1 LKTKIDCKSI
11 WTIAY
16 PIILGSVA
24 QNIISVT
31 DTAFLGHLSETA
43 LGAAAIATIFY
54 FAIVMFVW
62 GFGLGTQI
70 VIARRVGEQNFKM
83 VGITFIHSFY
93 FLMFMGTLLFGFMVI
108 QSPSLL
114 KWMVSSDGIYEA
126 SNDYISVRA
135 WGILFACVNLLFRAF
150 YIGIAKTKVISWSTA
165 FMAVVNVFFDYAL
178 IFGKFGLPD
187 MGIKGAALASVI
199 AEFTAMI
206 FFIIYTLKKV
216 PLAHYDLFKFCK
228 IDWPL
233 FKRLINVSFPIMIQN
248 FLALSCWFV
257 FFIMVE
263 RMGEHELAI
272 SNIIRSI
279 YVLLMVPVWAFGSA
293 VNTLVS
299 QVIGEGFPEKV
310 MLIIWR
316 TTQLS
321 FLSVLAL
328 VGISIFIPD
337 LIISIYT
344 DNALLIEHTRPVVYV
359 VFGSSLLF
367 PIAITLFHGISGT
380 GRTLHAMLLE
390 IVVLSFYLGSV
401 FLLTQVFK
409 VSIAQ
414 VWTSEYFY
422 ALFLGT
428 ASFLYLK
435 YGKWRGGIV

>member
-1 LKTKIDCKSI
+1 MDH
-11 WTIAY
+11 
-16 PIILGSVA
+16 
-24 QNIISVT
+24 NHE
-31 DTAFLGHLSETA
+31 GH
-43 LGAAAIATIFY
+43 
-54 FAIVMFVW
+54 
-62 GFGLGTQI
+62 
-70 VIARRVGEQNFKM
+70 N
-83 VGITFIHSFY
+83 HS
-93 FLMFMGTLLFGFMVI
+93 
-108 QSPSLL
+108 
-114 KWMVSSDGIYEA
+114 VSSLDNI
-126 SNDYISVRA
+126 N
-135 WGILFACVNLLFRAF
+135 RAF
-150 YIGIAKTKVISWSTA
+150 YIGISKTKVISWSTA

-178 IFGKFGLPD
+178 IFGKFGLPE

-206 FFIIYTLKKV
+206 FFIFYTLKKV
-216 PLAHYDLFKFCK
+216 PLAHYDLFRFCK
-228 IDWPL
+228 IDWTL
-233 FKRLINVSFPIMIQN
+233 FNRLIKVSFPIMIQN

-299 QVIGEGFPEKV
+299 QAIGEGFPEKV
-310 MLIIWR
+310 MMIIWR

-359 VFGSSLLF
+359 VLGSSLFF

-390 IVVLSFYLGSV
+390 IVVLSFYLGAV
-401 FLLTQVFK
+401 FLLTQVYE

-422 ALFLGT
+422 ALSLGA